1 MKFKNNFYASSTPSQ
16 TQSLL
21 GWIVIARKLDT
32 VVWGDLAL
40 VDFFRNLYNSCIRDE
55 VLLHGLLAQVSDIR
69 LENLLKA
76 FATGINNICRYFGIF
91 RFNWNQV
98 TSAFWTRYPN
108 PFSRHV
114 LSEDIVSRWISLRI
128 FRQLIVTFC
137 YTWRISYFWNHL
149 CFCSGE
155 ILALFSSSKSIVTY
169 HMQPCDLV
177 HWWRQLTLNAFKLP
191 CLICF
196 FFGSSSGNSI
206 DEHMFYFPMIHSFA
220 VFLKQSA

>member
-1 MKFKNNFYASSTPSQ
+1 MIF
-16 TQSLL
+16 
-21 GWIVIARKLDT
+21 
-32 VVWGDLAL
+32 AL
-40 VDFFRNLYNSCIRDE
+40 KI
-55 VLLHGLLAQVSDIR
+55 
-69 LENLLKA
+69 LLKA

-128 FRQLIVTFC
+128 FRQPIVTFC

-191 CLICF
+191 CLIFFF